1 MSLVKYGDKKYMFEI
16 KGAVGPSGASGP
28 SGSSGASGPSGPSG
42 YPCQVI
48 RVDNGKLYAPFK
60 WDYVLL
66 YGTPEQKTAFNRFRI
81 KYIRYLFDKVCLELD
96 DPCKDNLVGTYP
108 SSAKSDIDYN
118 ISGKI
123 SEKIRRIAERHMELF
138 DDSLDELFDI
148 NLYGTSFDAEIA
160 RQANFPIVD
169 SQFVHAW
176 LRVAKW
182 DRGIEMSREHREL
195 TEKALKLRV
204 RGNYVKNLK
213 LYLMASDTIE
223 FSDLV
228 TLYSEAKYFE
238 KEAYHSLGAILHIVN
253 GVKKMPREYFIQSAY
268 DNFGFALEVLKV
280 KKCSILDFDARLD
293 KLAKYIYRICN
304 ALGGHSRLERAAS
317 AHNKNRRKH
326 QVMTKSRDRFLR
338 LLLDGGKVENIEQI
352 IYDRLIKPIL

>member
-16 KGAVGPSGASGP
+16 KDAAAGASK
-28 SGSSGASGPSGPSG
+28 ASR

-48 RVDNGKLYAPFK
+48 RVDDGKLYAPFK

-96 DPCKDNLVGTYP
+96 DACRDTLVGTYP

-160 RQANFPIVD
+160 RQANFPVVD

-176 LRVAKW
+176 LRVAKLG
-182 DRGIEMSREHREL
+182 RGIEMSREHREL

-204 RGNYVKNLK
+204 RGNYVKNLE
-213 LYLMASDTIE
+213 LYLRASDKADID

-238 KEAYHSLGAILHIVN
+238 KRSISFTWCCFTHRKRCQKNATRVFHS
-253 GVKKMPREYFIQSAY
+253 
-268 DNFGFALEVLKV
+268 
-280 KKCSILDFDARLD
+280 
-293 KLAKYIYRICN
+293 IC
-304 ALGGHSRLERAAS
+304 
-317 AHNKNRRKH
+317 
-326 QVMTKSRDRFLR
+326 V
-338 LLLDGGKVENIEQI
+338 
-352 IYDRLIKPIL
+352 